1 MTCERAATKLGL
13 LLGQW
18 NTRLRLPEARY
29 GAVDSAL
36 RAKRS
41 KAFLGEGAAGGSFQ
55 IALKLQGLFFIREC
69 EISFQTP
76 RFELT
81 GVSALSIV
89 MGF

>member
-36 RAKRS
+36 RAKS
-41 KAFLGEGAAGGSFQ
+41 SGGGENRTPVRNAKPTS
-55 IALKLQGLFFIREC
+55 IYMFI
-69 EISFQTP
+69 
-76 RFELT
+76 LT
-81 GVSALSIV
+81 FNLA
-89 MGF
+89 